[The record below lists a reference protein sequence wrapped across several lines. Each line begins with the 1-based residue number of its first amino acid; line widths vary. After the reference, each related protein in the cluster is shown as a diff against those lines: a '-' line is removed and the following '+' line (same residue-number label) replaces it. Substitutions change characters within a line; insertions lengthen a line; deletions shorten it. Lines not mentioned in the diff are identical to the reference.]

1 MPRTSRKKRI
11 ESGRLTDTSPFFGF
25 WGESSGDQNAIPAHC
40 QRLYPVSG
48 AALIGAIDPTA
59 IALEA
64 PCGAL
69 SYGELDQRAGEL
81 AGALRAAG
89 VIPGTVVAVC
99 LPRSN
104 QQIVALLAAWRAGA
118 AYLPLDPAW
127 PDARLAASL
136 FAPAERS
143 ALAALCPEDGQRAFF
158 DCWARKEAFV
168 KALGLGLSYPL
179 DAFAVAIGPQPELL
193 AGGAGWT
200 LAALPLGPDF
210 AGAVVMADDGQGLSL
225 HLHAGTELSCE
236 ARQAIDPP
244 AMCAYHS
251 AS

>member
-1 MPRTSRKKRI
+1 VARADVFTGS
-11 ESGRLTDTSPFFGF
+11 L
-25 WGESSGDQNAIPAHC
+25 
-40 QRLYPVSG
+40 
-48 AALIGAIDPTA
+48 
-59 IALEA
+59 
-64 PCGAL
+64 
-69 SYGELDQRAGEL
+69 RAGADEI
-81 AGALRAAG
+81 ARCA
-89 VIPGTVVAVC
+89 
-99 LPRSN
+99 
-104 QQIVALLAAWRAGA
+104 ALLAPAELDRAARFRFAEDRRRFIVRRARLREVLAEAAGGHPARLSFTAGA
-118 AYLPLDPAW
+118 HGKPALAGSALQFSASHSGERWLVATSTSEVGADLERIVPSPDW
-127 PDARLAASL
+127 PDLAASL

-143 ALAALCPEDGQRAFF
+143 ALAALCPDDGQRAFF

-179 DAFAVAIGPQPELL
+179 DAFAVAVGPQPELL

-200 LAALPLGPDF
+200 LAALSLGPDF